1 MFFQSNEGEGEDNL
15 VIEIVDTD
23 YVQEAEHIV
32 LTHNQINIENAL
44 ILNKQMRNHLV
55 KLRDEVER
63 LLKRC
68 QDKYKQNEEIM
79 EELSQKKSPTTLST
93 TYYFCGYPY
102 FKDLSGSGAP
112 LPAEYYHRRD
122 INNELF
128 PIDLL
133 DKRTFWLPRDKMD
146 LVQGV
151 KKQVVSFLQSK
162 NRDRIRNSAE
172 KRYAADITLRLKTGK
187 WIHNNIYHLNPTQT
201 VSIISENESFN
212 NMHLSEL
219 FKKAELKDFH
229 INWMTISCVDMDYRH
244 SENECLA

>member
-1 MFFQSNEGEGEDNL
+1 MVPPFFVCFQSNEGEGEGEGDL
-15 VIEIVDTD
+15 IIVNTD

-32 LTHNQINIENAL
+32 LSHNEITIENAL
-44 ILNKQMRNHLV
+44 IMNKQMRIHLV

-68 QDKYKQNEEIM
+68 QDKYKRNEEIM
-79 EELSQKKSPTTLST
+79 EELRQKKSPTAIST

-112 LPAEYYHRRD
+112 LPAEYYQRRD
-122 INNELF
+122 RNNELF

-151 KKQVVSFLQSK
+151 KKQVVPFLQSK
-162 NRDRIRNSAE
+162 NRDRIRNAAE
-172 KRYAADITLRLKTGK
+172 RRYAGDIRLRLQTGK
-187 WIHNNIYHLNPTQT
+187 LIHN
-201 VSIISENESFN
+201 
-212 NMHLSEL
+212 
-219 FKKAELKDFH
+219 
-229 INWMTISCVDMDYRH
+229 
-244 SENECLA
+244 